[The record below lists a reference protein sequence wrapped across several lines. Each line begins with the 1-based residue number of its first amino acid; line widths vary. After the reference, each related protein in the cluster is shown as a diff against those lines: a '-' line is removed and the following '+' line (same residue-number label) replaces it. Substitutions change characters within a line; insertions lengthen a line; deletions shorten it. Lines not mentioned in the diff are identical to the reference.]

1 MDYIIENEYLKV
13 TVTTSGAQIKSV
25 IRKCDGAEHMW
36 QADPDVWGNSA
47 PILFPYCGRLLDG
60 KFIAK
65 GKTYETNLGHGFA
78 KMMEHTFV
86 YQNKD
91 TLVLQLTD
99 TPETLA
105 LWPYKFRLMSAFT
118 IEGDVLHHT
127 LTVENRDE
135 SEMPFGIGYHPGFA
149 IPFDDKHT
157 FADYELRFDKLEFPI
172 CLDTSCGG
180 LISGK
185 TYYLGNNLNTI
196 AIDEE
201 LFANDSH
208 CMTGLQSDTLG
219 IYEKDSGRAVV
230 CSIKNFPYCL
240 IWSKAGEPKF
250 VCIEPWHSL
259 PSRTDGGY
267 DWDQKPAAAI
277 LQPEESWSTTLS
289 IAFVR

>member
-1 MDYIIENEYLKV
+1 MEYIIENEYLKV
-13 TVTTSGAQIKSV
+13 TVATSGAQVKSV

-36 QADPDVWGNSA
+36 QADPDIWGNSA
-47 PILFPYCGRLLDG
+47 PILFPHCGRLLDG

-65 GKTYETNLGHGFA
+65 DKTYETNLAHGFA
-78 KMMEHTFV
+78 RLMEHTFV

-135 SEMPFGIGYHPGFA
+135 EEMPFGIGYHPGFA
-149 IPFDDKHT
+149 IPFDDKHI
-157 FADYELRFDKLEFPI
+157 FADYELRFDKLESPI

-196 AIDEE
+196 PIDEE

-289 IAFVR
+289 MAFVR